1 MSTALPKR
9 HTRTIHRRKRRG
21 QVVFAR
27 VSRYRG
33 DAALLREGFE
43 AVTAELEGLEGF
55 SHAYFLTNSEHSR
68 AMSITVWD
76 SEEAL
81 TASAERAHRMRT
93 QATEPADASIE
104 SVESYQVVL
113 TAKAATPG

>member
-1 MSTALPKR
+1 
-9 HTRTIHRRKRRG
+9 
-21 QVVFAR
+21 VFAR

-33 DAALLREGFE
+33 DAARLRDGFE
-43 AVTAELEGLEGF
+43 AVTAELEQLEGF
-55 SHAYFLTNSEHSR
+55 SHAYFLTNRKHSR

-81 TASAERAHRMRT
+81 MATAERAHQIRT

-104 SVESYQVVL
+104 SVESYEVVL
-113 TAKAATPG
+113 TAKAATRR